1 MLLPSLILALTAS
14 AQSSSARSIR
24 DVDFKNFAYPKLPT
38 GKCSRMRTVRVRN
51 GKYGSLDDFSPRVV
65 PRGGCWQVSV
75 GPVIYG
81 DVTGDEQEDAMVV
94 LYAEAGG
101 TESSN
106 DVFIYTLKRNRP
118 VLLWKF
124 STGDRAEGGLLKL
137 YARDQKL
144 VVELAGENRFIGGTL
159 YGGDC
164 TGACRPALFTRTTYQ
179 WIRGAF
185 RRRGLEHL
193 PFIGW

>member
-1 MLLPSLILALTAS
+1 MLLLSLFLACTAL
-14 AQSSSARSIR
+14 AQSSSVHSIR
-24 DVDFKNFAYPKLPT
+24 EIDFKNFSYSKLPT
-38 GKCSRMRTVRVRN
+38 GKCSMSKVRVHD
-51 GKYGSLDDFSPRVV
+51 GKYGSVANFSPRVT
-65 PRGGCWQVSV
+65 PRGGCWAVNV
-75 GPVIYG
+75 GQIEYG
-81 DVTGDEQEDAMVV
+81 DVTGDGREDAMVV

-106 DVFIYTLKRNRP
+106 DVFVYSLRNGRP

-124 STGDRAEGGLLKL
+124 ETGDRAEGGLIKL
-137 YARDQKL
+137 YAENGKL
-144 VVELAGENRFIGGTL
+144 VVDLAGRNKFIGGHF

-164 TGACRPALFTRTTYQ
+164 TGACLPAVFTRTKYQ

-193 PFIGW
+193 PFTGWN